1 MPPDLHPLHSHRQA
15 WKAQIDL
22 LHSTLFEALPDIM
35 SVQQVRQVL
44 KVGRPA
50 VYHLLSTNQI
60 ECFKIGNAYKVPK
73 VSLID
78 YIQRNCAGG
87 KEV

>member
-1 MPPDLHPLHSHRQA
+1 MIPNNINYP
-15 WKAQIDL
+15 
-22 LHSTLFEALPDIM
+22 TLFDSLPDIL

-60 ECFKIGNAYKVPK
+60 QCFKIGNAYKIPK

-78 YIQRNCAGG
+78 YIQHSCMGG
-87 KEV
+87 VEA

>member
-1 MPPDLHPLHSHRQA
+1 MKPSV
-15 WKAQIDL
+15 INY
-22 LHSTLFEALPDIM
+22 STLFESLPDIM
-35 SVQQVRQVL
+35 SVQQVRQIL

-60 ECFKIGNAYKVPK
+60 RCFKIGNAYKIPK

-78 YIQRNCAGG
+78 YIRRNCTGG
-87 KEV
+87 EEA

>member
-1 MPPDLHPLHSHRQA
+1 M
-15 WKAQIDL
+15 KTGNIDY
-22 LHSTLFEALPDIM
+22 STLFEALPDIL
-35 SVQQVRQVL
+35 SVHQVRQVL

-60 ECFKIGNAYKVPK
+60 HCFKIGNAYKVPK

-78 YIQRNCAGG
+78 YIQHSCAGG
-87 KEV
+87 EEV

>member
-1 MPPDLHPLHSHRQA
+1 MKTSN
-15 WKAQIDL
+15 IDY
-22 LHSTLFEALPDIM
+22 STLFEALPDIM

-60 ECFKIGNAYKVPK
+60 QCFKIGNAYKVPK

-78 YIQRNCAGG
+78 YIQRNCTGG
-87 KEV
+87 KEA

>member
-1 MPPDLHPLHSHRQA
+1 
-15 WKAQIDL
+15 
-22 LHSTLFEALPDIM
+22 M

-60 ECFKIGNAYKVPK
+60 QCFKIGNAYKVPK